1 MESEAI
7 GGPGSDAKYRTSEEI
22 IAAEEGRDG
31 VNTGSGRYEVI
42 GTGDNN
48 SIAQRPM
55 SIQEQYS
62 QLTQP
67 QSGTEAFFDLL
78 QTLGGGAGRSKGYE
92 AAGIMQQA
100 QDRDQLEQVEA
111 LSLIEA
117 QNRADAIDAQNQTEV
132 TNQARQKELAG
143 MEQNIQQYQQ
153 TAQQDIQKKQ
163 ADLLK
168 PLIDK
173 AKAAIQK
180 IAKEQGFD
188 YVIDSTEGGS
198 LILADGKDLM
208 ADVKVE
214 LGF

>member
-1 MESEAI
+1 MKEYQT
-7 GGPGSDAKYRTSEEI
+7 K
-22 IAAEEGRDG
+22 
-31 VNTGSGRYEVI
+31 
-42 GTGDNN
+42 
-48 SIAQRPM
+48 
-55 SIQEQYS
+55 
-62 QLTQP
+62 
-67 QSGTEAFFDLL
+67 L
-78 QTLGGGAGRSKGYE
+78 QTYGA
-92 AAGIMQQA
+92 
-100 QDRDQLEQVEA
+100 DQ
-111 LSLIEA
+111 
-117 QNRADAIDAQNQTEV
+117 QNQTEV
-132 TNQARQKELAG
+132 TNQARAKELQG